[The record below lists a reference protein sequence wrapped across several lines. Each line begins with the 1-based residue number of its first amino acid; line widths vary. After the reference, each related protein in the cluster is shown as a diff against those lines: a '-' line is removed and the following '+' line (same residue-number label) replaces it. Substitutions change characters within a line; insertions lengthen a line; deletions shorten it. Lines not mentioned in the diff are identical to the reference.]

1 MLTFQQV
8 DVVRVRLLEQPPEFD
23 LSLSGFYV
31 LVASGHPLPQDF
43 FQVEDGQVGVVL
55 LFL

>member
-31 LVASGHPLPQDF
+31 LVASGRPLPQDF